1 MMKRTLLVFFLVFL
15 CCGELIN
22 VKLSQNQEDPI
33 AVARRRVVAPPGK
46 TELNSHIKVPMVG
59 TKTLPLVE
67 VKLNGKS
74 GYRLLL
80 DTGANVTLLQ
90 TRVADELK
98 LPVLRPG
105 DKSKLVAL
113 ESVQIGGA
121 QFRDL
126 VVGARAWEENI
137 DGVLGFNLFADC
149 LLSLDY
155 QKQQIRVRKGELPET
170 NGKDIFSY
178 RLTNGS
184 PALEFAVDELKLQLM
199 IDTGAAQGIVVSH
212 RTASKLHFVDALSP
226 GPILSTFRTSAS
238 RALVGRLR
246 GNIRFGIHE
255 IAEPTI
261 HVRDEETEII
271 GSGILKDFVLTF
283 DQKNH
288 RVHIT
293 V

>member
-15 CCGELIN
+15 CCGELIK

-33 AVARRRVVAPPGK
+33 AVGRRRVVAPPGK

-155 QKQQIRVRKGELPET
+155 QKQQIRVRKGATRDKWERYFLVQINKRQP
-170 NGKDIFSY
+170 S
-178 RLTNGS
+178 
-184 PALEFAVDELKLQLM
+184 
-199 IDTGAAQGIVVSH
+199 
-212 RTASKLHFVDALSP
+212 
-226 GPILSTFRTSAS
+226 FR
-238 RALVGRLR
+238 VCG
-246 GNIRFGIHE
+246 
-255 IAEPTI
+255 
-261 HVRDEETEII
+261 
-271 GSGILKDFVLTF
+271 
-283 DQKNH
+283 
-288 RVHIT
+288 
-293 V
+293 